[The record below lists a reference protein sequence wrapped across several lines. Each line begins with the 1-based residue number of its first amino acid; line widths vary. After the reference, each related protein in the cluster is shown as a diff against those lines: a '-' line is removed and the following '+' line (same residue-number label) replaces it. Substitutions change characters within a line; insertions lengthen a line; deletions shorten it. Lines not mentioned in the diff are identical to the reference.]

1 MLRVFTAF
9 SGYDSQCMA
18 LDRLG
23 IDYELV
29 GWSEIDKYAIM
40 AHNAV
45 YPQWSERNC
54 GDVSKIDWSKVADFD
69 LFTYSSPCQ
78 DFSKAGKQAG
88 GAQGSG
94 TRSSLLWECERAIRE
109 KKPKYLVFENVSD
122 LVNKKFIKLFIEWQ
136 LVLEG
141 YGYSNF
147 CKVMNAKDYGIPQSR
162 KRIFMVS
169 ILNEE
174 ARYEF
179 PSPMPLTILLK
190 DVLEKEVEER
200 YYLSEHQINMF
211 NAHAKKY
218 GGVGHGFGWNPTEG
232 DVIANTLLACSQN
245 RPSGNYIKEVGMIN
259 KGLSGKVYDEDGLC
273 PTITASEGVKYNIKI
288 TQRGHGFN
296 KGGEYKIA
304 PALTGSSWH
313 FNNLLDNG
321 IRIRKLTERECF
333 RLMDVPEEYIDLIQA
348 SGVSKS
354 QQRKMAGNSIVVSC
368 LYHIFDK
375 LFVNNK
381 EQLTLF

>member
-54 GDVSKIDWSKVADFD
+54 GDISKISWNQVADFD

-78 DFSKAGKQAG
+78 DFSKAGKQTG
-88 GAQGSG
+88 GAKGSG

-122 LVNKKFIKLFIEWQ
+122 FVNKKFIKLFIEWQ

-147 CKVMNAKDYGIPQSR
+147 CKVMNARDYGIPQNR

-169 ILNEE
+169 ILDEE

-179 PSPMPLTILLK
+179 PRPMPLTILLK
-190 DVLEKEVEER
+190 DILEKEVDER

-211 NAHAKKY
+211 NAHAKKARRS
-218 GGVGHGFGWNPTEG
+218 WSWLRME
-232 DVIANTLLACSQN
+232 SN
-245 RPSGNYIKEVGMIN
+245 RGRCCG
-259 KGLSGKVYDEDGLC
+259 
-273 PTITASEGVKYNIKI
+273 
-288 TQRGHGFN
+288 
-296 KGGEYKIA
+296 
-304 PALTGSSWH
+304 
-313 FNNLLDNG
+313 
-321 IRIRKLTERECF
+321 
-333 RLMDVPEEYIDLIQA
+333 
-348 SGVSKS
+348 
-354 QQRKMAGNSIVVSC
+354 
-368 LYHIFDK
+368 
-375 LFVNNK
+375 
-381 EQLTLF
+381 